1 MRKTVKSEYTADIPE
16 EYAAQT
22 AAEVAAMEEGQQKA
36 YAEALEPDAMGF
48 CGKEGI

>member
-1 MRKTVKSEYTADIPE
+1 MVKSEYTEAMPE

-22 AAEVAAMEEGQQKA
+22 AAEVAAMTEEQQRE
-36 YAEALEPDAMGF
+36 YADSMEPDMMGF